1 MSELLRII
9 AQGEGE
15 NLDFKFRIDDKR
27 KIARTLAA
35 FANTTGGTLLIGVK
49 DNGKIKGVNPE
60 EDYYMVEAAA
70 GQYCQPELELRTKV
84 WQEGHYLVLAVE
96 VDPSLVKHKALDEEG
111 KWQYFIRVADQ
122 TLRSNKIVERIWKLK
137 SHGQK
142 KPAEFSDRASALLA
156 LIRAQDGVSISSLY
170 KHSGLKFKEVDELVS
185 ELVYWGAIQ
194 MDMSQLGTLY
204 RVPK

>member
-1 MSELLRII
+1 MSELLDII
-9 AQGEGE
+9 AKGEGE

-60 EDYYMVEAAA
+60 EEYYMVEAAA
-70 GQYCQPELELRTKV
+70 GQFCQPELTVRSKV
-84 WQEGHYLVLAVE
+84 WQEGHHLVLAVE
-96 VDPSLVKHKALDEEG
+96 VDPSIVKHKALDEEG
-111 KWQYFIRVADQ
+111 KWRYFIRVDDQ

-137 SHGQK
+137 LHGQR

-156 LIRAQDGVSISSLY
+156 YIRSQDGVSISSLY
-170 KHSGLKFKEVDELVS
+170 KHSGLQMKEVDELVS
-185 ELVYWGAIQ
+185 ELVYWGTIQ

-204 RVPK
+204 RIPK